1 MPRKPIDLA
10 DNELDNLIEN
20 HRRHDKLRAKLYLDC
35 LAERARRSGK
45 GLSFEKSFDVILG
58 AAKDGRFLSYKELA
72 DSSGAKWTQVN
83 HSVAQHLGHLVEY
96 AERRGWPMLSTIVV
110 NKPNVASGKMDPDTL
125 DGLVTS
131 AEALGYTVDD
141 AAVFLKE
148 QQQRVFDWAQD
159 QVESEDE
166 VDGELVEEA

>member
-1 MPRKPIDLA
+1 M
-10 DNELDNLIEN
+10 
-20 HRRHDKLRAKLYLDC
+20 
-35 LAERARRSGK
+35 
-45 GLSFEKSFDVILG
+45 
-58 AAKDGRFLSYKELA
+58 SYKELA

-141 AAVFLKE
+141 ATVFLKE

-159 QVESEDE
+159 QVESEDQ
-166 VDGELVEEA
+166 VDSEDQVEPA

>member
-20 HRRHDKLRAKLYLDC
+20 HRRHDKLHSKLYIGC

-45 GLSFEKSFDVILG
+45 GLSFEKTFAAVMG

-83 HSVAQHLGHLVEY
+83 HSVAKHLGHLVEY
-96 AERRGWPMLSTIVV
+96 ADRRGWPMLSSVVV
-110 NKPNVASGKMDPDTL
+110 NKPNVATGNMEPETL
-125 DGLVTS
+125 DGFVT
-131 AEALGYTVDD
+131 AARTLGYTVDD
-141 AAVFLKE
+141 ATLFLKE
-148 QQQRVFDWAQD
+148 QQQRVFEWAQEQAD
-159 QVESEDE
+159 
-166 VDGELVEEA
+166 VDGHAELT

>member
-10 DNELDNLIEN
+10 DSELDNLIEN
-20 HRRHDKLRAKLYLDC
+20 HRRHDKLQAELYIDC

-45 GLSFEKSFDVILG
+45 GLSFEKTFAVILG
-58 AAKDGRFLSYKELA
+58 AAKDGRFLSYKDLA

-83 HSVAQHLGHLVEY
+83 HSIAQHLNELVEY

-125 DGLVTS
+125 DSLVG
-131 AEALGYTVDD
+131 AARALGYTVDD
-141 AAVFLKE
+141 AALFLQE
-148 QQQRVFDWAQD
+148 QQQRVFDWAQERD
-159 QVESEDE
+159 DA
-166 VDGELVEEA
+166 ELVEDA

>member
-1 MPRKPIDLA
+1 MPRKPVDLA
-10 DNELDNLIEN
+10 DSELDNLIEN
-20 HRRHDKLRAKLYLDC
+20 HRRHDKVQAKLYIAA

-45 GLSFEKSFDVILG
+45 GLSFEKTIAVILG
-58 AAKDGRFLSYKELA
+58 AAKEGRFLSYKELA

-83 HSVAQHLGHLVEY
+83 HAVAQHLGQLIEY

-125 DGLVTS
+125 DGLVS
-131 AEALGYTVDD
+131 AARALGYTVDD
-141 AAVFLKE
+141 PGLFLEE

-159 QVESEDE
+159 QDDAEDE
-166 VDGELVEEA
+166 GELA